1 MPWTAQFTKSVL
13 LYVTQVLKSA
23 GGLEEQLQAAESSP
37 RVLRQREDSEKR
49 QPQSFRKV
57 DPDLP
62 EPSTHDPGGCERP
75 RLLARGHTRLQ
86 PGGWRE
92 ELPHFLSVDDADALA
107 EMPYLQLEDASKY
120 KFLKQAPVAMNDEE
134 EFKAL
139 LEAFNTLNFNSE
151 KEEHICRIAAGNL
164 HMGKSRDPRAMRGRI

>member
-1 MPWTAQFTKSVL
+1 MVSRSSCRQLNPVLESFDNAKTVRNDNPSRFGKWIQISLNPAFMTLEGASVTDYL
-13 LYVTQVLKSA
+13 LEVTRVCNQ
-23 GGLEEQLQAAESSP
+23 GDGERNYHIFYQLMTP
-37 RVLRQREDSEKR
+37 M
-49 QPQSFRKV
+49 
-57 DPDLP
+57 
-62 EPSTHDPGGCERP
+62 
-75 RLLARGHTRLQ
+75 
-86 PGGWRE
+86 
-92 ELPHFLSVDDADALA
+92 ALA